1 MRQTVQV
8 AGGLMSMGLVNHV
21 RIEANSGWGGPPS
34 RSRKER
40 ITTTLLGQD
49 DGNIRC
55 PRVIRVGFDLKPGE
69 DPLAV
74 LQDLLEQ
81 EGYSRAE
88 ELRESFEIPDRA
100 YICCPSKHPGL
111 SLQARP
117 ALVLQQALIL
127 GLCTVQYFDPLR
139 PVIWTRSSLSRV
151 VDLFDIQGFYQ

>member
-1 MRQTVQV
+1 
-8 AGGLMSMGLVNHV
+8 MSMGLVNHV
-21 RIEANSGWGGPPS
+21 RIEANSGWGGPAS
-34 RSRKER
+34 RSRTER

-74 LQDLLEQ
+74 VQDLLEQ

-88 ELRESFEIPDRA
+88 ELRDSFEIPDRA